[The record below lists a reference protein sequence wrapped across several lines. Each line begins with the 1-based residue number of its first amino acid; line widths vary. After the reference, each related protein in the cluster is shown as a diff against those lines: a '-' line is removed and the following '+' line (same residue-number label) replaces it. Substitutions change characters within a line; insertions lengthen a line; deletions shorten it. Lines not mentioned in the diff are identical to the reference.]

1 MNWDVIWQA
10 ECYVQLEEIWK
21 SAADRGAVT
30 RAAIRIDRLLT
41 TDPIENS
48 QSREFNQRI
57 LFDLPLVVIF
67 VAEPELSQI
76 TVIEVRYVM

>member
-1 MNWDVIWQA
+1 MSWDVTWNS
-10 ECYVQLEEIWK
+10 ECYEQLETIWK
-21 SAADRGAVT
+21 SAADRGAIT
-30 RAAIRIDRLLT
+30 RAAIRIDRVLA

-48 QSREFNQRI
+48 ESREFNQRI

-76 TVIEVRYVM
+76 TVIEVRYVT